1 MAAMRLLATL
11 SRRLRAY
18 RDETKGSVIVLAAVL
33 IPVIVGGLGLWV
45 ETGYWHHMQRKVQHA
60 ADMAAEAAA
69 VRLRA
74 GDSLTRIR
82 TNTARIATASGLLAS
97 GQVTVNIPP
106 TSGAKAGAVDAVE
119 VILTE
124 DHPRWFT
131 AIYAGTRVT
140 LAGRAVAVIEG
151 GATACMLAL
160 SPSATSG
167 IAVSG
172 STNVVMD
179 GCDLA
184 ANAVSASAYDMGSG
198 GSALKTGCIYTVGGA
213 VTTGGLT
220 LTGCPAVKTNSAASR
235 DPYRSVAEPA
245 LWGPCRNGNVG
256 KPSTTE
262 TVTPADLHP
271 NGMKSIRFCNGLDI
285 KGTVNLAPGLYIV
298 EGGGLTINGG
308 TVGSANAA
316 AISGTGVTFLM
327 APGAEIKL
335 NGNVTI
341 NLAAPTTGPTS
352 GILFFGSRN
361 STGMSHV
368 INGNNGSVLQGAI
381 YTPTAHIQFS
391 GNSAGT
397 NGCTQVIASTITM
410 TGNST
415 LKASCALSGTKDL
428 KAGETVRIV
437 E

>member
-1 MAAMRLLATL
+1 MPAMPLLSLL
-11 SRRLRAY
+11 SNRLRAY
-18 RDETKGSVIVLAAVL
+18 RDETKGTVIVLAAVL

-60 ADMAAEAAA
+60 ADMAAEAAG

-74 GDSLTRIR
+74 GDSLAQIRANTTRI
-82 TNTARIATASGLLAS
+82 AKVSGLLDS
-97 GQVTVNIPP
+97 GTVTVNIPP
-106 TSGAKAGAVDAVE
+106 TSGAKSGATDAVE

-140 LAGRAVAVIEG
+140 LAGRAVAAIEG
-151 GATACMLAL
+151 GNAACMLAL

-167 IAVSG
+167 ITVSG

-198 GSALKTGCIYTVGGA
+198 GSALQTGCIYTVGGA
-213 VTTGGLT
+213 VTTGGLR
-220 LTGCPAVKTNSAASR
+220 LTRCPAVQTQAAASR
-235 DPYRSVAEPA
+235 DPYRNVAEPA

-256 KPSTTE
+256 KPSTAE

-298 EGGGLTINGG
+298 EGGLTINGG

-316 AISGTGVTFLM
+316 AIAGTGVTFLM
-327 APGAEIKL
+327 APGSEIKL
-335 NGNVTI
+335 NGNVSI
-341 NLAAPTTGPTS
+341 NLTAPTSGPTS
-352 GILFFGSRN
+352 GILFFGSRS
-361 STGMSHV
+361 STGMNHI
-368 INGNNGSVLQGAI
+368 INGNAGSVLQGAI
-381 YTPTAHIQFS
+381 YTPTADIQFS

-415 LKASCALSGTKDL
+415 LKASCTTSGTKDL